1 MPRYFFNVRTPAFE
15 EIDISGRA
23 CANDVA
29 ALALAMEVA
38 GGVVREQLDRLE
50 GGCSG
55 EVQVEDE
62 AHRVVMV
69 LPMRAAAY

>member
-15 EIDISGRA
+15 ELDISGRA

-29 ALALAMEVA
+29 ALARAMEVA
-38 GGVVREQLDRLE
+38 GEVVREQLERLE

-55 EVQVEDE
+55 EVHVEDE
-62 AHRVVMV
+62 AHRLVMV